1 MKNELKLLKETAQLV
16 YWIERDGRW
25 TSVFITTSDLPKNE
39 LGDIIGEIYNMRRK
53 YSHKKLRLCWRN
65 LREKSAN
72 EFKGID
78 MWPENLL
85 EKYKGPFKVDWK

>member
-1 MKNELKLLKETAQLV
+1 MEKINEGNTDHRKV

-53 YSHKKLRLCWRN
+53 YSHKKLRLCWKN

-72 EFKGID
+72 EYKPIE
-78 MWPENLL
+78 MWPKSLYE
-85 EKYKGPFKVDWK
+85 EYKGPFPVDWR

>member
-1 MKNELKLLKETAQLV
+1 MTGKNLV

-25 TSVFITTSDLPKNE
+25 VSVFITTSDLPKNE
-39 LGDIIGEIYNMRRK
+39 LGDILGEIYNMRRK
-53 YSHKKLRLCWRN
+53 YSHKRLRLCWRN

-78 MWPENLL
+78 MWPKNLY
-85 EKYKGPFKVDWK
+85 EKYSGPFPVDWKY